1 MSTPRLSQVTVPEV
15 LYSVE
20 QSSGFSHICPQRSS
34 VWKSPFLLLPF
45 THLRC
50 AKVSTTS
57 QMTSP
62 PTVQTHP
69 VTAEQAGRLRVTEEL
84 RQLRLHTIVTIAPDV
99 EDDSDEEPI
108 DVDDVP
114 AVEEEK
120 EQQENI
126 PPPSSWSKVCTG
138 IVYPTLTV
146 PSGPHLPVHHAI
158 SEMDF
163 FHCLLTQHTLQ
174 TIAANTTTYA
184 HHKGAAQTWMTSVEE
199 LWLFIAVHIFM
210 GIAHLPR
217 SHMYWEERWLQPF
230 VVDAFSRDRF
240 HELLRFFHIAPPTPA
255 GVKHTV
261 LDKVEPL
268 ITACQH
274 SFSSCF
280 LPAQVLVVDESMVP
294 FKGRDPM
301 KQYLPDKPTSWGYKV
316 WCVASDKYLLNFSVF
331 RGRQKRKQD
340 NLTLHEQV
348 VQLVQPYQHRGHI
361 LYVDNLFVTVG
372 LFDHLERIGMRACG
386 TVRPDR
392 KGLPADAK
400 QAGMQLA
407 KDARTGWQRGN
418 LSCLAWNDKRLVYF
432 LTNHMGVDK
441 MISFD
446 QQRGADSTVTIV
458 KPEVVHEYNLHRGGV
473 DTIDQLRGNY
483 AMGRKS
489 MKNWPSL
496 AWWLIDMCIINAY
509 RLFTLQTQGTASQL
523 EFRIALM
530 EQLARAY
537 PPQRAPRGR
546 ARPVRRG
553 RPPKGHYPKRVD
565 YQRDCAYCSGGRQH
579 RVRSYYKC
587 DHCEKHLCVDQCF
600 RQWHEA
606 L

>member
-1 MSTPRLSQVTVPEV
+1 MSSLQTVE
-15 LYSVE
+15 
-20 QSSGFSHICPQRSS
+20 
-34 VWKSPFLLLPF
+34 
-45 THLRC
+45 
-50 AKVSTTS
+50 
-57 QMTSP
+57 
-62 PTVQTHP
+62 THP
-69 VTAEQAGRLRVTEEL
+69 ATAEQMGRLHVTEEL

-114 AVEEEK
+114 PAEEEK
-120 EQQENI
+120 EEEENR
-126 PPPSSWSKVCTG
+126 PLPSSWSKECTSF
-138 IVYPTLTV
+138 VYPTLIV
-146 PSGPHLPVHHAI
+146 PSGPQLPVHHAV

-163 FHCLLTQHTLQ
+163 FHCLLSQQTLQ
-174 TIAANTTTYA
+174 VIAANTTAYA
-184 HHKGAAQTWMTSVEE
+184 HHKDAAQTWTTSVEE

-210 GIAHLPR
+210 DIVHLPR

-261 LDKVEPL
+261 LDKVAPL

-274 SFSSCF
+274 SFSTCF

-294 FKGRDPM
+294 FKGREPM

-316 WCVASDKYLLNFSVF
+316 WCVASDKYMLNFSVF
-331 RGRQKRKQD
+331 RGRQKRKKD
-340 NLTLHEQV
+340 NVTLHEQV
-348 VQLVQPYQHRGHI
+348 VQLVQPYRQRGHI
-361 LYVDNLFVTVG
+361 LYLDNLFVTVG

-392 KGLPADAK
+392 KGLPADMK
-400 QAGMQLA
+400 QAGKQLA
-407 KDARTGWQRGN
+407 KGARMGWQRGN

-432 LTNHMGVDK
+432 LTNHIGVNS
-441 MISFD
+441 MVSFD
-446 QQRGADSTVTIV
+446 QQREGGSTVTIV
-458 KPEVVHEYNLHRGGV
+458 KPEVVHEYNRHRGGV

-496 AWWLIDMCIINAY
+496 AWWLIDMCVVNAY
-509 RLFTLQTQGTASQL
+509 RLFTLQTHSTASQL

-546 ARPVRRG
+546 ARPARRG
-553 RPPKGHYPKRVD
+553 RPPTGHYLKRMD
-565 YQRDCAYCSGGRQH
+565 QQRDCAQCSEGRQH
-579 RVRSYYKC
+579 RVRSFFKC
-587 DHCEKHLCVDQCF
+587 DHCDRYLCIDPCF
-600 RQWHEA
+600 RHWHEA

>member
-1 MSTPRLSQVTVPEV
+1 MKPTLQLNEQV
-15 LYSVE
+15 
-20 QSSGFSHICPQRSS
+20 
-34 VWKSPFLLLPF
+34 
-45 THLRC
+45 
-50 AKVSTTS
+50 
-57 QMTSP
+57 
-62 PTVQTHP
+62 
-69 VTAEQAGRLRVTEEL
+69 GRLQATEQL
-84 RQLRLHTIVTIAPDV
+84 GQLRLHTLATIGPDV

-108 DVDDVP
+108 DIDDVP
-114 AVEEEK
+114 AAEEEK
-120 EQQENI
+120 KEEENL
-126 PPPSSWSKVCTG
+126 PLPSSWSKECAG
-138 IVYPTLTV
+138 IVCPTLTV
-146 PSGPHLPVHHAI
+146 PSSAQLPVHHAI

-163 FHCLLTQHTLQ
+163 FHCLLTQQTLQ
-174 TIAANTTTYA
+174 TIAANTTAYA
-184 HHKGAAQTWMTSVEE
+184 HHKGAAQTWTTSAEE
-199 LWLFIAVHIFM
+199 LWLFIAAHIAM
-210 GIAHLPR
+210 GIVHLPR
-217 SHMYWEERWLQPF
+217 SHMCWEERWLQPF

-261 LDKVEPL
+261 LDKVAPL

-294 FKGRDPM
+294 FKGREPM

-331 RGRQKRKQD
+331 RGRQKRKKD

-348 VQLVQPYQHRGHI
+348 VQLVQPYRHRGHI
-361 LYVDNLFVTVG
+361 LYLDNLFVTVG

-392 KGLPADAK
+392 KGLPADVK
-400 QAGMQLA
+400 QAGKQLA
-407 KDARTGWQRGN
+407 KGARTGWQRGN
-418 LSCLAWNDKRLVYF
+418 LSCLAWSDKRLVYF
-432 LTNHMGVDK
+432 LTNHMGVDT

-446 QQRGADSTVTIV
+446 QQRGGDSTVTIV
-458 KPEVVHEYNLHRGGV
+458 KPEVVHGYNRNRSGV
-473 DTIDQLRGNY
+473 DTVDQLRGNY

-496 AWWLIDMCIINAY
+496 AWWLIDMCIVNAY
-509 RLFTLQTQGTASQL
+509 RLFTLQTGRTVSQL
-523 EFRIALM
+523 DFRITLM

-537 PPQRAPRGR
+537 PPQRVPRGR
-546 ARPVRRG
+546 ARPARRG
-553 RPPKGHYPKRVD
+553 RPPVGHYPNHVDKR
-565 YQRDCAYCSGGRQH
+565 RDCAHCSQGRAH
-579 RVRSYYKC
+579 RTFTNIVCHHC
-587 DHCEKHLCVDQCF
+587 DKHLCIDPCF

>member
-1 MSTPRLSQVTVPEV
+1 MSSPQN
-15 LYSVE
+15 VE
-20 QSSGFSHICPQRSS
+20 
-34 VWKSPFLLLPF
+34 
-45 THLRC
+45 
-50 AKVSTTS
+50 
-57 QMTSP
+57 
-62 PTVQTHP
+62 THP
-69 VTAEQAGRLRVTEEL
+69 ATAEQAARLRVTEQVH
-84 RQLRLHTIVTIAPDV
+84 QLRLHTIVTIAPDV

-114 AVEEEK
+114 AAEEEK
-120 EQQENI
+120 DGEENA
-126 PPPSSWSKVCTG
+126 PLPSSWSKTCNSIVC
-138 IVYPTLTV
+138 PPLTV
-146 PSGPHLPVHHAI
+146 PSGPQLPVHHAV

-163 FHCLLTQHTLQ
+163 FHCLLTQQTLQ
-174 TIAANTTTYA
+174 TIAANTTAYA
-184 HHKGAAQTWMTSVEE
+184 HHKGAAQTWTTSVEE
-199 LWLFIAVHIFM
+199 LWLFVAVHIFM
-210 GIAHLPR
+210 GIVHLPR

-261 LDKVEPL
+261 LDKVAPL

-274 SFSSCF
+274 SFSTSF

-294 FKGRDPM
+294 FKGREPM

-316 WCVASDKYLLNFSVF
+316 WCVASDKYLLNFSVY
-331 RGRQKRKQD
+331 RGRQKRKKD

-348 VQLVQPYQHRGHI
+348 VQLVQPYRHRGHI
-361 LYVDNLFVTVG
+361 LYLDNLFVTVG

-392 KGLPADAK
+392 KGLPADVK
-400 QAGMQLA
+400 QAGKQLA
-407 KDARTGWQRGN
+407 KGARTGWQRGN

-432 LTNHMGVDK
+432 LTNHMGVSSLV
-441 MISFD
+441 SFD
-446 QQRGADSTVTIV
+446 QQRGGDSTVTIV
-458 KPEVVHEYNLHRGGV
+458 KPEVVHEYNRHRSGV

-496 AWWLIDMCIINAY
+496 AWWLIDMCIVNAY
-509 RLFTLQTQGTASQL
+509 RLFILQTHSTASQL

-537 PPQRAPRGR
+537 PPQRAQGQPGPQR
-546 ARPVRRG
+546 RRG
-553 RPPKGHYPKRVD
+553 RPTDPHYPAAGSAEHDCVQCSQRPRSRKRTL
-565 YQRDCAYCSGGRQH
+565 
-579 RVRSYYKC
+579 YKC
-587 DHCEKHLCVDQCF
+587 DHCDVYLCVVPCF
-600 RQWHEA
+600 KQYHAHRV
-606 L
+606 